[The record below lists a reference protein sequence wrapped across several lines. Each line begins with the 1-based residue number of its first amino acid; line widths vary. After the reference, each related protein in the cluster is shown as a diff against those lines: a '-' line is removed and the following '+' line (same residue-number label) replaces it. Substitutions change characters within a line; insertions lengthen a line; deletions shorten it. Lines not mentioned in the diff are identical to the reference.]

1 MLNNGILDR
10 LRHNQLIHC
19 SNIGITLEDHQ
30 TKMVNLGKQMIAGN
44 RVMKP
49 IFHDAYSF
57 EKVPD
62 KFYNPYTDKWHTN
75 KIISRE

>member
-1 MLNNGILDR
+1 MSQDFDDNGILER
-10 LRHNQLIHC
+10 LRENQRRHC
-19 SNIGITLEDHQ
+19 KKLGITMEQHQ
-30 TKMVNLGKQMIAGN
+30 TKMENLGKQMIAGN

-62 KFYNPYTDKWHTN
+62 KFYNPYTDTWHT
-75 KIISRE
+75 